1 MPVWS
6 TRSGLQVLILPIA
19 NSKNQFKD
27 SIMYFAT
34 YEIHLGEEGWYVYK
48 QPENKA
54 VRAIR
59 YYGPL
64 TKDEADRIVESK
76 NSTKN

>member
-1 MPVWS
+1 
-6 TRSGLQVLILPIA
+6 
-19 NSKNQFKD
+19 
-27 SIMYFAT
+27 MYFAT
-34 YEIHLGEEGWYVYK
+34 YEMHLGEEGWYVYK